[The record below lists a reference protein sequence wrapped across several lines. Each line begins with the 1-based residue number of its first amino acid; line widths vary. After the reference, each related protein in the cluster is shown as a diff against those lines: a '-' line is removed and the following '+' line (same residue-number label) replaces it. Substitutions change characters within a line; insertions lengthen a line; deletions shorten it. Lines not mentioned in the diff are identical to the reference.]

1 MLSIFIHIKE
11 KRTSHIRI
19 KIWKSFTWH
28 EACPRATTG
37 LPKRSSSLP
46 TRNDGFTLAQRG
58 GLSVCPRSLTKPPLK
73 MSRVTK
79 RASLRHANELEF
91 FFCCLMRINI
101 GKTSARYT
109 PDYAILLLF
118 QFPLT
123 FQLTVMT
130 PFLSKSHFRE
140 VVITPRGSDHAGI
153 GITDDVDTDA
163 VANACAAIGFGAGVS
178 AANNKSP
185 RRAIY
190 FNNAIK
196 FTCALA

>member
-28 EACPRATTG
+28 EACPRATAG

-46 TRNDGFTLAQRG
+46 TRNGGFTLAQRG

-73 MSRVTK
+73 MFRVTK

>member
-1 MLSIFIHIKE
+1 MRLAH
-11 KRTSHIRI
+11 
-19 KIWKSFTWH
+19 
-28 EACPRATTG
+28 
-37 LPKRSSSLP
+37 
-46 TRNDGFTLAQRG
+46 AQRRIHQTQLKPTHAQRRVYPRTAW

-163 VANACAAIGFGAGVS
+163 AANACAAIGFGAGVS

-196 FTCALA
+196 FTCALG

>member
-1 MLSIFIHIKE
+1 M
-11 KRTSHIRI
+11 
-19 KIWKSFTWH
+19 
-28 EACPRATTG
+28 
-37 LPKRSSSLP
+37 
-46 TRNDGFTLAQRG
+46 
-58 GLSVCPRSLTKPPLK
+58 CPRSLTKPPLK

-118 QFPLT
+118 QFPLA

>member
-28 EACPRATTG
+28 EACPRATAG

-190 FNNAIK
+190 FKNAIK

>member
-37 LPKRSSSLP
+37 LPSHSV
-46 TRNDGFTLAQRG
+46 

-101 GKTSARYT
+101 GKTSARYA

-130 PFLSKSHFRE
+130 PFLSKSRFRE